1 MGEAMADQDLS
12 YTADIIKAALPY
24 IDTGN
29 KAMVEFMVKA
39 FDLMGSLKA
48 FRSSNNM
55 AACGFEAGKIDWE
68 GLLNG
73 IRPILRDRE
82 RKLIDQI
89 LNFFNMKRMFDM
101 YNKMMEAMQAMQDVG
116 GFNFGDSPEDA
127 ENVAGNFGGM
137 NFDSIFKS
145 FENKD
150 NENFSETSDNLFHS
164 EEAEKGA
171 SDNEKE
177 QEPPP
182 LNTGGKMND
191 RMLEMLKA
199 MVPPEQRATFENLS
213 MLLNTMSYD
222 NNSKPDDNKESN
234 DG

>member
-1 MGEAMADQDLS
+1 MADQDLS

-29 KAMVEFMVKA
+29 KAMVEFMVKV
-39 FDLMGSLKA
+39 FDLMGSLKSI
-48 FRSSNNM
+48 RSPSNM
-55 AACGFEAGKIDWE
+55 AACGFEASKIDVE

-101 YNKMMEAMQAMQDVG
+101 YNKMMEAMQAMQDIG
-116 GFNFGDSPEDA
+116 GVPFGDSPEDA
-127 ENVAGNFGGM
+127 ENVTGNFSGM

-145 FENKD
+145 AETKD
-150 NENFSETSDNLFHS
+150 SDDFSAASDYFSHS
-164 EEAEKGA
+164 EESEEANSGK
-171 SDNEKE
+171 EKE

-222 NNSKPDDNKESN
+222 NNSKPDDSKERN